1 MMGGQLL
8 ENEGLRA
15 LGSPKVSETGLQ
27 GHGASLPPCVA
38 AMWSLVVVG
47 KGMSSCHFESQGMVP
62 LTMWDARPN
71 VAVVCLSTAMLPF
84 TSEKMAS
91 GRIANVVMIH
101 PNFSH
106 PHRTPSSSPYPSPSN
121 HYH

>member
-1 MMGGQLL
+1 MNMMGGQLL

-47 KGMSSCHFESQGMVP
+47 KGMSSCRFESQGMVP
-62 LTMWDARPN
+62 LTMWDACPD
-71 VAVVCLSTAMLPF
+71 VAVVRLSTAMLPF
-84 TSEKMAS
+84 ASEKMAS
-91 GRIANVVMIH
+91 GCIANAAQLDV
-101 PNFSH
+101 S
-106 PHRTPSSSPYPSPSN
+106 TAS
-121 HYH
+121 